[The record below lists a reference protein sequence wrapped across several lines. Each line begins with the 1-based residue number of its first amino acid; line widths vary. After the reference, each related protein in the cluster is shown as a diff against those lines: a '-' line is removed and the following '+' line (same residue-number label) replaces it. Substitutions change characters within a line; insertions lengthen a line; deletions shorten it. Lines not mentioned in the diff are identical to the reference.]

1 MPYEHI
7 PNRTLFPLLIRLRPV
22 IVSMLFAAT
31 AALSAC
37 ATDEAHVP
45 RTVSDISA
53 DASTPGTASNESIK
67 VVTST
72 AVIANLVRN
81 VGGSHVSIHN
91 LVPPGADVHTHQ
103 TTPQDSVAI
112 AGADLIVSNGAGLLP
127 QVVELIEQTASSD
140 AVQVTASQGLEPEEF
155 TQFQFPQHR
164 NGQGRFPADD
174 HASDAP
180 GHHDD
185 DDDDRDDDHSGNA
198 LGHRND
204 DDDHGSGDPHFW
216 QNPSFM
222 VHYVNKIA
230 DGLIAVDPENGREY
244 LNNAAGY
251 IGQLERLEAYIVDQ
265 TATIPPERRVIV
277 TFHDAFGYFG
287 ARFGFEVLA
296 FVGAHGGDVAPDDIL
311 SVLDLVQDRGLP
323 AVFAEPQFSADAL
336 EQVAR
341 DAGIEVGLIR
351 SLPDD
356 QYPEYVN
363 MMRANIDV
371 LAELLR

>member
-1 MPYEHI
+1 M
-7 PNRTLFPLLIRLRPV
+7 
-22 IVSMLFAAT
+22 
-31 AALSAC
+31 
-37 ATDEAHVP
+37 
-45 RTVSDISA
+45 
-53 DASTPGTASNESIK
+53 
-67 VVTST
+67 VTST
-72 AVIANLVRN
+72 AVIADLVRN
-81 VGGSHVSIHN
+81 VGGSRVSIHN

-140 AVQVTASQGLEPEEF
+140 TVQVTASQGLEPDEF
-155 TQFQFPQHR
+155 TQFQFPQHG

-185 DDDDRDDDHSGNA
+185 DDDDRDDGHPGNA
-198 LGHRND
+198 LGHRDDDDHPGNPIGHHDDD

-230 DGLIAVDPENGREY
+230 DGLIAVDPENGHEY

-296 FVGAHGGDVAPDDIL
+296 FVGAYGGDVAPDDIL

-351 SLPDD
+351 SLPDG